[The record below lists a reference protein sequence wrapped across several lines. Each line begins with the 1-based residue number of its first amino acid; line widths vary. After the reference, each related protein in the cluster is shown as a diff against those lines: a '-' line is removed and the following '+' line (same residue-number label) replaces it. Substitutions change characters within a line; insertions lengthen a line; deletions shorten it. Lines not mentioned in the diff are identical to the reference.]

1 MNISDVPDE
10 NKDELNESSS
20 VSPLSDFV
28 FSLFWIALGSLIMLA
43 SWRMDRLEGQGSS
56 LYTAPGSYPG
66 LLGGIPLILG
76 LLLAARSYKAG
87 GHRLGQLDL
96 NLSKIHFTSF
106 LRVGVFLVF
115 VLIYCVGLIG
125 RSGIPFWLAT
135 FLFVTLFII
144 LFNWQAIS
152 SEGFVKK
159 VLVLAISMGV
169 GTSFVVS
176 YVFQE
181 LFLVRL
187 P

>member
-1 MNISDVPDE
+1 MNTSDVSDQ
-10 NKDELNESSS
+10 NNDELSDISS

-43 SWRMDRLEGQGSS
+43 SWQMDRLERQGST

-66 LLGGIPLILG
+66 LLGSVLLILG
-76 LLLAARSYKAG
+76 VLLAARSYKAG
-87 GHRLGQLDL
+87 GHRLERMDFHF
-96 NLSKIHFTSF
+96 SKIHLTSF

-115 VLIYCVGLIG
+115 VLVYCVGLIG
-125 RSGIPFWLAT
+125 RSGIPFWVAT
-135 FLFVTLFII
+135 FLFVTTFII